1 MRQLVYIIICFRQ
14 LSTLFLNFFKFI
26 FQE

>member
-1 MRQLVYIIICFRQ
+1 MRQLVYIIIALRH

-26 FQE
+26 FPE